1 MFREMT
7 KPDKTQEGH
16 KRTVTLQLIGIAIG
30 LACIL
35 AIALARRYL

>member
-1 MFREMT
+1 MT
-7 KPDKTQEGH
+7 KPDKIEEARQW
-16 KRTVTLQLIGIAIG
+16 TVTLQLVGVAIG